1 LSDQQKFDALAGA
14 TALVMPS
21 LLESLSMVTLEAW
34 AAGRPVIV
42 DARSPVLSSMAARAG
57 AGLAYRSWMEFA
69 EIAELLVADP
79 LLGERLGRAGRRF
92 VESTYTWPAV
102 VEKYRDLFAEVAA
115 RNS

>member
-1 LSDQQKFDALAGA
+1 
-14 TALVMPS
+14 MPS

-42 DARSPVLSSMAARAG
+42 DGRSPVLSSMAARAG
-57 AGLAYRSWMEFA
+57 AGLAFRSWMEFA
-69 EIAELLVADP
+69 EIGELLVAEPD
-79 LLGERLGRAGRRF
+79 LGNRLGEAGRRF
-92 VESTYTWPAV
+92 VERTYTWPVV